1 MLDQFMIISWMRS
14 VTEMKNVAHVAKAL
28 AGVLGVVQEMWSTLP
43 RHWQLKLVPM
53 AQPVLDD
60 CIGDAI
66 KIMIAH
72 SPRR

>member
-1 MLDQFMIISWMRS
+1 MRIAL
-14 VTEMKNVAHVAKAL
+14 EMRNAARVLRAP
-28 AGVLGVVQEMWSTLP
+28 AGVLGVLQKMQNIIH